1 MLNYV
6 PYPGSNRLTFIDEN
20 TVYVFLVDLEVPD
33 EHLKK
38 LSCMLSCSER
48 DRAERFHFAADRQA
62 YIARH
67 AAIRQ
72 ILARF
77 LNQKAE
83 ELSFTTGPHGKPQLD
98 GLAPDLRLRFNI
110 SRSASICLC
119 AVARGRDVG
128 VDIELVREIEN
139 LESLVQ
145 SQFSPAESSEILSLP
160 DELRREAFFRC
171 WTRKEAFVKANGQ
184 GLSIPLDLFTVSV
197 QLDAAVVE
205 TRFDPDEVDRWSLV
219 DVSPAVDYIACVAVS
234 RGDFTVSGWRWPIT
248 NET

>member
-1 MLNYV
+1 MLHYV

-20 TVYVFLVDLEVPD
+20 TVHVFLVDLEVPD

-38 LSCMLSCSER
+38 LSCLLSCDEL

-77 LNQKAE
+77 LDQRPE
-83 ELSFTTGPHGKPQLD
+83 ELSFTIGPQGKPQLN
-98 GLAPDLRLRFNI
+98 GLAPDLRLRFNV

-128 VDIELVREIEN
+128 VDIELVREIED

-145 SQFSPAESSEILSLP
+145 SQLSPAESSEILSLP

-197 QLDAAVVE
+197 QLEPAVVE

-234 RGDFTVSGWRWPIT
+234 RGDFTVSGWRWPIA